1 MPVAQT
7 LWLPSLGFDASGLG
21 TPVDDR
27 APKLIPAGLGCRG
40 AVMSPRPE
48 ATDLVDLT
56 YGQPAHAVGA

>member
-27 APKLIPAGLGCRG
+27 APKLIPAGLVERFQILNMLYED
-40 AVMSPRPE
+40 V
-48 ATDLVDLT
+48 
-56 YGQPAHAVGA
+56 Q